1 MSKSEITLEE
11 AIQYLKEASER
22 EKNKQFRKF
31 VESAIIILQH
41 VAQNEEDIGLFIDV
55 FLDIVDEYLRTK
67 NQYVLVEALSFFA
80 FDE

>member
-1 MSKSEITLEE
+1 MSKSKFSLEE
-11 AIQYLKEASER
+11 TIQYLKEASEHK
-22 EKNKQFRKF
+22 KNKQFRKF

-55 FLDIVDEYLRTK
+55 FVDIADEYLRTK
-67 NQYVLVEALSFFA
+67 NQYVLVEALRFFS

>member
-1 MSKSEITLEE
+1 MSESEVTLEE
-11 AIQYLKEASER
+11 AIKYMKEASEH

-41 VAQNEEDIGLFIDV
+41 VAQNEEDIGLFIDFFV
-55 FLDIVDEYLRTK
+55 DIVDEYLRTK
-67 NQYVLVEALSFFA
+67 NQYVLVEALSLFA

>member
-11 AIQYLKEASER
+11 AIKYLKEASEHK
-22 EKNKQFRKF
+22 KNKQFRKF

-41 VAQNEEDIGLFIDV
+41 VAHNEEDIGLFIDV
-55 FLDIVDEYLRTK
+55 FVDIADEYLRTK
-67 NQYVLVEALSFFA
+67 NHYVLVEALRFFA

>member
-1 MSKSEITLEE
+1 MSESEVTLEE
-11 AIQYLKEASER
+11 AIQYLKEASEH

-41 VAQNEEDIGLFIDV
+41 VAHNEEDIGLFIDV
-55 FLDIVDEYLRTK
+55 FVDIADEYLRTN
-67 NQYVLVEALSFFA
+67 NQYVLVEALRFFA

>member
-1 MSKSEITLEE
+1 MSKSKISLEE
-11 AIQYLKEASER
+11 AIQYLKEASEH

-31 VESAIIILQH
+31 AESAIIILQH

-55 FLDIVDEYLRTK
+55 FLDIADEYLRTK
-67 NQYVLVEALSFFA
+67 NQYVLVEALRFFP

>member
-1 MSKSEITLEE
+1 MSESGAVLKE
-11 AIQYLKEASER
+11 AIQYLKEASEH

-55 FLDIVDEYLRTK
+55 FIDIADEYLRTK
-67 NQYVLVEALSFFA
+67 NQYVLIEALRFFT

>member
-11 AIQYLKEASER
+11 AIKYLKEASEHK
-22 EKNKQFRKF
+22 KNKQFRKF

-55 FLDIVDEYLRTK
+55 FLDVADEYLLTK
-67 NQYVLVEALSFFA
+67 NHYVLVEALRLFSF
-80 FDE
+80 DD

>member
-1 MSKSEITLEE
+1 MDKNKMLAE
-11 AIQYLKEASER
+11 AIQYLKEVAEH
-22 EKNKQFRKF
+22 EKSKRFRKF

-55 FLDIVDEYLRTK
+55 FLDIADEYLRTK
-67 NQYVLVEALSFFA
+67 NQYVLIEALRFFA

>member
-1 MSKSEITLEE
+1 MSESGAVLKE

-55 FLDIVDEYLRTK
+55 FVDIADEYLRTK
-67 NQYVLVEALSFFA
+67 NQYVLIEALRFFT